1 MPNPT
6 VDILMATYNGERFVG
21 EQIESIQHQTY
32 QNWRLL
38 VSDDCSSD
46 GTLDVVK
53 AYAAKDSRISVVSVG
68 VRYGGAK
75 ENFFSLMRYSYAP
88 YFMFCDQDDVWLPEK
103 VAHELD
109 EARKLSSDKPLA
121 VYTDMK
127 VVDENL
133 KEIAPSF
140 LNQERKRDI
149 EGNLCKMLS
158 ISSVAGCTL
167 LGNAAL
173 RDMVAETDSSA
184 ALMHDWW
191 LSLVAASCGTI
202 QYIDETTNLY
212 RQHADNEVGAEAYS
226 FLVKVRG
233 FRESRRKYWLSCK
246 QAAAILEEYGD
257 CMHNDAYEVVSAY
270 AAQLHQGRFKS
281 LKMLS
286 RVGLLKEGAGRLAG
300 QILTVLLGAPRNVST
315 AVDDME
321 TRS

>member
-21 EQIESIQHQTY
+21 EQIESIQRQTY

-46 GTLDVVK
+46 GTLNVVK
-53 AYAAKDSRISVVSVG
+53 AYAAKDSRISVVSEG

-75 ENFFSLMRYSYAP
+75 ENFFSLMRYSSAP

-103 VAHELD
+103 VALELD
-109 EARKLSSDKPLA
+109 EVRKFSTDKPLA

-133 KEIAPSF
+133 KEIVPSF
-140 LNQERKRDI
+140 LDQERKRDI

-167 LGNAAL
+167 LGNAVL

-212 RQHADNEVGAEAYS
+212 RQHADNEVGAEGYS

-233 FRESRRKYWLSCK
+233 YRESRRKYWLSCK

-257 CMHNDAYEVVSAY
+257 CMHNDAYKVVSAY

-281 LKMLS
+281 LEMLS

-300 QILTVLLGAPRNVST
+300 QILTVLLGAPRNIST

-321 TRS
+321 TQS

>member
-1 MPNPT
+1 MPIPT
-6 VDILMATYNGERFVG
+6 VDILMATYNGGRYIA

-32 QNWRLL
+32 KEWQLL
-38 VSDDCSSD
+38 VSDDCSTD
-46 GTLDVVK
+46 GTLSVVRS
-53 AYAAKDSRISVVSVG
+53 YAARDSRIRIVSEG
-68 VRYGGAK
+68 IRYGGAK
-75 ENFFSLMRYSYAP
+75 ENFFALMRYSSAP

-103 VAHELD
+103 VARELD
-109 EARKLSSDKPLA
+109 AARKLSSDKPLA

-127 VVDENL
+127 VVDEKL
-133 KEIAPSF
+133 KEIEPSF

-167 LGNAAL
+167 LGNAVL
-173 RDMVAETDSSA
+173 RDMVVDTDSSA

-257 CMHNDAYEVVSAY
+257 CMHDDAYKVISAY
-270 AAQLHQGRFKS
+270 AAQLHQGPFKS
-281 LKMLS
+281 LEMLS
-286 RVGLLKEGAGRLAG
+286 RLGLLKEGAGRLAG
-300 QILTVLLGAPRNVST
+300 QVLTVLLGAPRNVNT
-315 AVDDME
+315 AVDDLE
-321 TRS
+321 IRS